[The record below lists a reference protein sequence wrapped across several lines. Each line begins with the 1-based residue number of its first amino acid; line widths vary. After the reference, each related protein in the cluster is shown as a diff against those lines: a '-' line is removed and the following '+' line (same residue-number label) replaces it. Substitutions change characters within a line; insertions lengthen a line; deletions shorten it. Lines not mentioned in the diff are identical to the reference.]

1 MMYFCFQFLLFLAK
15 DLVGN
20 DAARLNATFDHAVRG
35 LADSVGWVVA
45 TCCQS
50 CAQSRYQSGAAL
62 VARWINHRQVDDPE
76 KRIDAGKQIAFLA
89 VAADVLNDDFL
100 DLSLAEEFDCRDLG
114 LLYYVMASSD
124 TPCSASPV
132 TAASPMK
139 LSCFSTEKRPS
150 LRSA

>member
-1 MMYFCFQFLLFLAK
+1 MQRSITQFAGLPTASGGLSRLAVNRVRRAGIRVEPLLSRA
-15 DLVGN
+15 
-20 DAARLNATFDHAVRG
+20 G
-35 LADSVGWVVA
+35 LTID
-45 TCCQS
+45 
-50 CAQSRYQSGAAL
+50 
-62 VARWINHRQVDDPE
+62 QVDDPE